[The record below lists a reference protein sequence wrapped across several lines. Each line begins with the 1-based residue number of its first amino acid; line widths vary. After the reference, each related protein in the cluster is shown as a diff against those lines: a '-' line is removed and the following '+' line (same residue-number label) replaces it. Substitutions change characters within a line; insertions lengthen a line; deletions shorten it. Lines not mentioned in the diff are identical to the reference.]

1 MAAVKKNKKIKDELK
16 RLKEIE
22 SHMGRLEKERAKLEV
37 QLVREAGGAT
47 SALGKKH
54 ARRGVANYAY
64 SKFKRRRLVYYL
76 VTSVGAVFVWAG
88 LWGLLETYKVNHWF
102 ALAIGVGI
110 IWLTRN
116 YKQ

>member
-1 MAAVKKNKKIKDELK
+1 MTTTKKNKKIKDELK

-22 SHMGRLEKERAKLEV
+22 RHIGKLERERSRLEV
-37 QLVREAGGAT
+37 QLVSEAGGAT

-64 SKFKRRRLVYYL
+64 GKFKRRKLIFYI
-76 VTSVGAVFVWAG
+76 VTSVGAVFVWVG
-88 LWGLLETYKVNHWF
+88 VWGLIETYKVNHWA
-102 ALAIGVGI
+102 ALVIGIAI

-116 YKQ
+116 YK

>member
-1 MAAVKKNKKIKDELK
+1 MVKPKKNKKIKDELK

-22 SHMGRLEKERAKLEV
+22 THMGRLERERSRLEV
-37 QLVREAGGAT
+37 QLVNEAGGAT

-64 SKFKRRRLVYYL
+64 GKFKRRKLIFYL
-76 VTSVGAVFVWAG
+76 VTSIGAVFVWAG
-88 LWGLLETYKVNHWF
+88 IWGLLETYEVNHWF
-102 ALAIGVGI
+102 ALAIGMGI

-116 YKQ
+116 YK